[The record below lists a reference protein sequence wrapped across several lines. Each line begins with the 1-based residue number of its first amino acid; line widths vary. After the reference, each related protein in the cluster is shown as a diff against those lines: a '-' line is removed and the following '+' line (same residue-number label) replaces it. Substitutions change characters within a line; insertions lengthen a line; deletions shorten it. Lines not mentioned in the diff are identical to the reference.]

1 MTARDDAGTGRAFL
15 VGMKSLAYELTRC
28 IVCDSADGREI
39 AGADDVRAEVERL
52 WEFHTRRLR
61 PDTPPPRLMD
71 RVAFSED
78 PPIRIVQCA
87 GCGFV
92 YRNPIE
98 RRFELEATYAAGAV
112 SPDVLAALYET
123 QRPAYKT
130 QAKRLLRALG
140 RRGSGLEVGSYAGG
154 FLAAARAV
162 GMHFEGL
169 DVNPQANVFARSQ
182 GFAVADGDLVSFET
196 DRTFDAVA
204 IWNTFDQLP
213 DPRAAA
219 YAAWKLV
226 RPGGTLAIRVPNGAF
241 YAKLRTMAGT
251 RLDLA
256 ARVLLAHNNLLTFP
270 YRFGFT
276 PASIALLLERVGFA
290 TQRIYGDVLVPVAD
304 EWTRGWAKVEER
316 AVKQLLR
323 VVARRTLEWA
333 PWIEVYAVRSVGAA
347 GRRSV

>member
-1 MTARDDAGTGRAFL
+1 
-15 VGMKSLAYELTRC
+15 MKSPAYELTRC
-28 IVCDSADGREI
+28 IVCGSADGRAI
-39 AGADDVRAEVERL
+39 ADADDVHAEVERL

-61 PDTPPPRLMD
+61 PETPPRRLMD
-71 RVAFSED
+71 RVVFSED

-98 RRFELEATYAAGAV
+98 RRFELEATYAAGTV
-112 SPDVLAALYET
+112 SFDVLASLYET
-123 QRPAYKT
+123 QRPAYST
-130 QAKRLLRALG
+130 QAKRLLRSLG
-140 RRGSGLEVGSYAGG
+140 HRGSGLEVGSYVGG
-154 FLAAARAV
+154 FLSAARAV

-169 DVNPQANVFARSQ
+169 DVNPQVNVFARAH
-182 GFAVADGDLVSFET
+182 GFAVTDGDLVSFGT

-213 DPRAAA
+213 DPRAGA

-241 YAKLRTMAGT
+241 YAKLRTIAGT
-251 RLDLA
+251 RLGLLPRA
-256 ARVLLAHNNLLTFP
+256 LLAHNNLLTFP

-276 PASIALLLERVGFA
+276 PESITLLLERVGFTA
-290 TQRIYGDVLVPVAD
+290 LRIYGDVLVPVAD

-316 AVKQLLR
+316 AMKQLLR

-333 PWIEVYAVRSVGAA
+333 PWIEVYAVRQAGAA
-347 GRRSV
+347 ERHYV